1 VVDESPFFVT
11 PLDRHHDRAAF
22 SSGVEPLD
30 RYLWTQAT
38 QDMQRNVAAVFVL
51 VERTTGRLTGYYTLA
66 ATAIEPT
73 ALPAELTR
81 RLPYYEVFPATLIG
95 RLAVDRHYQ
104 GRKLGATLLAD
115 ALRRSYEN
123 RQTVA
128 AMAVVVDAKDE
139 AARSFYEHHGFI
151 PFDDRPQRLYM
162 PMASAGRPLM
172 R

>member
-1 VVDESPFFVT
+1 MVDEPPFFVA
-11 PLDRHHDRAAF
+11 PLDRQHDRAAF

-38 QDMQRNVAAVFVL
+38 QDMRRNVAAVFVL
-51 VERTTGRLTGYYTLA
+51 VERVTGHLAGYYTLA
-66 ATAIEPT
+66 ATAIEP
-73 ALPAELTR
+73 ADLPAELTR

-95 RLAVDRHYQ
+95 RLAVDRRYQ
-104 GRKLGATLLAD
+104 GRKLGAALLAD
-115 ALRRSYEN
+115 ALRRGYEN
-123 RQTVA
+123 RQIVA

-151 PFDDRPQRLYM
+151 PFRDRPQRLYL
-162 PMASAGRPLM
+162 PMASAGRPLT